1 MDLLNRLSDETP
13 VLVDLKP
20 TGAHYMEDL
29 HAAGGAPAVLRAL
42 RDRLNLDV
50 PTITGR
56 TLGEVIDA
64 ADPWVDPTVVRPLED
79 PIAPQGGLVAL
90 SGTLAPKGAILRS
103 EEHTSELQS
112 LMRISY
118 AVFCLKKKK

>member
-90 SGTLAPKGAILRS
+90 SGTLAPQGARS
-103 EEHTSELQS
+103 EERRVGKECVSTCRSRWSPSH
-112 LMRISY
+112 
-118 AVFCLKKKK
+118 

>member
-1 MDLLNRLSDETP
+1 MAEAGSGLTFDRIITPAAAENALRVLLAISGSTNAVVHLAAIFGRLGFALDMDLLNRLSDETP

-42 RDRLNLDV
+42 RDRLNLGV
-50 PTITGR
+50 
-56 TLGEVIDA
+56 
-64 ADPWVDPTVVRPLED
+64 
-79 PIAPQGGLVAL
+79 
-90 SGTLAPKGAILRS
+90 RS

-118 AVFCLKKKK
+118 AVFC

>member
-1 MDLLNRLSDETP
+1 MRISDCSSDVCSSDLL
-13 VLVDLKP
+13 
-20 TGAHYMEDL
+20 
-29 HAAGGAPAVLRAL
+29 HATGGAPAVLRAL
-42 RDRLNLDV
+42 RVRLNLDV

-90 SGTLAPKGAILRS
+90 SGTLAPKGAILKRAAATQIGRA
-103 EEHTSELQS
+103 HVCTPVTNAHL
-112 LMRISY
+112 
-118 AVFCLKKKK
+118 V